1 MKAYCV
7 GLFLLLAGN
16 AVSQDPSRF
25 DHYTDEHVA
34 WVREF
39 YKDPENLKK
48 SLMDGFTSD
57 HFADGEEI
65 PFYRQ
70 KFGITDD
77 TLLCPILID
86 IYKSAEHVGKDIPK
100 WSGVPWERIENQRRL
115 YSSIVWLGYCADE
128 PAKRLLL
135 DIACDDTKYIN
146 YRLVAIMAYLQR
158 ADAQQARDTLV
169 RVLIGDMQVKPYS
182 AYLYAFEVYDES
194 ESDPLKRE
202 AIIASLMVALA
213 REENKVEFAE
223 RDKML
228 AARNKEYATS
238 TQRLAMVQRMSK
250 LPPSQSR
257 DTDPDLKAALKSFR
271 FRFFKT
277 NVSTNLTELMARDFT
292 KPLEE
297 GKQ

>member
-16 AVSQDPSRF
+16 AVSQDPPRF
-25 DHYTDEHVA
+25 ELYTDEIVTEI
-34 WVREF
+34 RE
-39 YKDPENLKK
+39 YLKNPETLKK

-57 HFADGEEI
+57 HFPVWEEI
-65 PFYRQ
+65 PLYKQ
-70 KFGITDD
+70 KFGIVDD
-77 TLLCPILID
+77 TLRPILID
-86 IYKSAEHVGKDIPK
+86 ICREAAQVTEWKHFRRDNHPDELLDEK
-100 WSGVPWERIENQRRL
+100 RRL
-115 YSSIVWLGYCADE
+115 YKSIIWLGYCADE
-128 PAKRLLL
+128 ETKRFLI
-135 DIACDDTKYIN
+135 DVATDDMKSDDYRIAAIGSYI
-146 YRLVAIMAYLQR
+146 QC
-158 ADAQQARDTLV
+158 ADAQQTRDALIRFLV
-169 RVLIGDMQVKPYS
+169 DTRIRPYS
-182 AYLYAFEVYDES
+182 TYLQAMRVYDES
-194 ESDPLKRE
+194 EDDAQKRE
-202 AIIASLMVALA
+202 AIVASLIVALA

-238 TQRLAMVQRMSK
+238 AQRLAMVQRMSK

-292 KPLEE
+292 KPAEE